1 MSWANYGIILSKV
14 ARGAFLL
21 MLALM
26 LLSWALTTGN
36 SRPSQEQQQPPV
48 PTDRMYS

>member
-1 MSWANYGIILSKV
+1 MLAKI

-21 MLALM
+21 MLAVM
-26 LLSWALTTGN
+26 IVSWAMTVSN
-36 SRPSQEQQQPPV
+36 SKPAEPQPEW

>member
-1 MSWANYGIILSKV
+1 MLAKI

-21 MLALM
+21 MMAVM
-26 LLSWALTTGN
+26 IVSWAMTVGN
-36 SRPSQEQQQPPV
+36 SKPADTQPKL

>member
-1 MSWANYGIILSKV
+1 MLNKI

-21 MLALM
+21 FLAVM
-26 LLSWALTTGN
+26 IVSWAMTVGKSSPLE
-36 SRPSQEQQQPPV
+36 PQPPL